1 MTHKRTTLGELRE
14 MIEKYKDYLLDAE
27 HLEGKV
33 LEMLTLRDEIEE
45 LLHRLEKKGTE
56 LSAER
61 TRLESLDHIGR
72 KKAKIILR
80 HLRACVDLTPYREER
95 NIPTSHWWW
104 YLDDLIKEKKFGVA
118 RKWLVRGGIAAIALV
133 CAYVVLT
140 RIIPKPEPA
149 VLLQE
154 EASRL
159 YEEGKIDEAIAVYK
173 KALRMSPKDSSIY
186 LTLGVLYE
194 DKGLSDEAN
203 YYFDRAKKLF
213 PKEIAFYNQRGMI
226 YFQKGKLDK
235 ATSDAKETLKID
247 PDSAT
252 AHFLLGSIY
261 EVQGKIGEAISEY
274 QIVSNLD
281 TDPKLTVMARVKMG
295 MLIQRAVTP
304 PSR

>member
-140 RIIPKPEPA
+140 RVIKPEPA

-235 ATSDAKETLKID
+235 ATSDAKEALN
-247 PDSAT
+247 
-252 AHFLLGSIY
+252 
-261 EVQGKIGEAISEY
+261 